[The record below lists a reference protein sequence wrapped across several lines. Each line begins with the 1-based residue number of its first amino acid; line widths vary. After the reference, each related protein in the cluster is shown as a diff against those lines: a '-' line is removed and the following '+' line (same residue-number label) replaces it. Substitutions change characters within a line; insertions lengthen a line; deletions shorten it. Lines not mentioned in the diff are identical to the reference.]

1 MSDKVKSI
9 SKNTFSIEHLILNIR
24 DQRVILDS
32 DLAFLYGVETKAL
45 NQAVTRNASRFP
57 EEFAFR
63 LSKEEFQNLKS
74 QFVTSSLHGGKH
86 KLPRVFTEHGALM
99 AANILR
105 SKQAVRVSIEV
116 IKAFVRLRKAYLSAG
131 SFSKKVDEL
140 ESKQKVQD
148 KDIKL
153 IFDALRKLL
162 GPEVSKSK
170 KGRIGFDVGE

>member
-1 MSDKVKSI
+1 
-9 SKNTFSIEHLILNIR
+9 
-24 DQRVILDS
+24 
-32 DLAFLYGVETKAL
+32 
-45 NQAVTRNASRFP
+45 
-57 EEFAFR
+57 
-63 LSKEEFQNLKS
+63 
-74 QFVTSSLHGGKH
+74 
-86 KLPRVFTEHGALM
+86 M

-116 IKAFVRLRKAYLSAG
+116 IKAFVRLRKYYMSVE

-162 GPEVSKSK
+162 SPEISKSK
-170 KGRIGFDVGE
+170 KGTIGFDVGE